1 MICCFLVIAQLVKR
15 LIFELD
21 LADSFIHRYLLVSSI
36 FLSVKFSGK
45 PTYSTRRRKSVSKP
59 KASSLFPRTSS
70 EPQLSVQLSDSSP
83 PSPGSSTHSVPSTT
97 TSETASVDEH
107 NITMNG
113 DIDTYKQSEKTLN
126 RTLSVSSTASDSS
139 YSGSD
144 SGELSPREERRKKRS
159 WHQYSMPN
167 ISEKPVV
174 PPVKVVSG
182 AATIRKRLYA
192 SVPGKRFVAV
202 RDYQPLMAGELALE
216 KGDEVEGTMRYAGDK
231 IRLDRELYLYTVFP
245 LVDIPV

>member
-1 MICCFLVIAQLVKR
+1 MFSIDI
-15 LIFELD
+15 
-21 LADSFIHRYLLVSSI
+21 SSI

-70 EPQLSVQLSDSSP
+70 ETQLSAQSDSTP

-97 TSETASVDEH
+97 ASETASVDEH
-107 NITMNG
+107 NVTMNG
-113 DIDTYKQSEKTLN
+113 DIETHKHSRKDFN
-126 RTLSVSSTASDSS
+126 RTLSMSSTASESS
-139 YSGSD
+139 GSESD
-144 SGELSPREERRKKRS
+144 SGELSPREEKRKKRS
-159 WHQYSMPN
+159 WQHYSMPN
-167 ISEKPVV
+167 IAEKPVV

-202 RDYQPLMAGELALE
+202 RDYRPLMAGELALE
-216 KGDEVEGTMRYAGDK
+216 KGDEVEGMLRYGTK
-231 IRLDRELYLYTVFP
+231 IT
-245 LVDIPV
+245 